1 MNCIRV
7 SQGRRGQ
14 HGQTPLAVLSALPA
28 YARIVVGV
36 LANGARTGAADTFVL
51 RLSRGALAVVLMPCW
66 SAHADVFADWSG
78 IALQQLAAS
87 TTEWLPEWLPELLDL
102 VVRALEVC
110 SAAFLAYGA
119 YLVVV
124 RTLQEVV
131 MRIGK
136 HRLGIVP
143 GTASRQFWTLKRGI
157 AAAVAAVALVSLGA
171 VLGATFAHQPGHEQV
186 TQRENPAPTAPALE
200 KFYVPAQ
207 HTNQATR
214 VEEQPDAF

>member
-1 MNCIRV
+1 MN
-7 SQGRRGQ
+7 
-14 HGQTPLAVLSALPA
+14 
-28 YARIVVGV
+28 RIQ
-36 LANGARTGAADTFVL
+36 VL
-51 RLSRGALAVVLMPCW
+51 RLSRGALAAALMPC
-66 SAHADVFADWSG
+66 SRARADVFADWSG

-87 TTEWLPEWLPELLDL
+87 TTEWLPELLDL
-102 VVRALEVC
+102 AVRALEIC
-110 SAAFLAYGA
+110 SAALLAYGA

-136 HRLGIVP
+136 YGQGIVP
-143 GTASRQFWTLKRGI
+143 DTASRQFWTLKRGI
-157 AAAVAAVALVSLGA
+157 AATAAAVALVSLGA
-171 VLGATFAHQPGHEQV
+171 VLGATFAHQPSHEQV

-207 HTNQATR
+207 HANQATR

>member
-1 MNCIRV
+1 MSCIRV
-7 SQGRRGQ
+7 S
-14 HGQTPLAVLSALPA
+14 HASVVL
-28 YARIVVGV
+28 GV
-36 LANGARTGAADTFVL
+36 LANGARTGAADTFAQ
-51 RLSRGALAVVLMPCW
+51 RWRRGALAVVLMPCL

-78 IALQQLAAS
+78 IALQQMAAG
-87 TTEWLPEWLPELLDL
+87 TTEWLPELLDL
-102 VVRALEVC
+102 AVRALEIC
-110 SAAFLAYGA
+110 SAALLAYGA

-136 HRLGIVP
+136 YRQGIVP
-143 GTASRQFWTLKRGI
+143 GTPSRQFWTLKRAIG
-157 AAAVAAVALVSLGA
+157 AAVAAVALVSLGA

-207 HTNQATR
+207 HANQATR